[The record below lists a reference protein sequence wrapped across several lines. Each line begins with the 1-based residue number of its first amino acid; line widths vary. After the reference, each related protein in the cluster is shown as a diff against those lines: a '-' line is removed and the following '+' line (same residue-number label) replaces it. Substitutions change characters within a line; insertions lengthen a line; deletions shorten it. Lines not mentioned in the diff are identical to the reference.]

1 MTDNELLAAPE
12 AAALLG
18 VSAATLYAYV
28 SRGLLRAARAADGR
42 RSLYGRTEVLALR
55 DRQRRPRGAAE
66 AARGTLDFGQP
77 VLASALTLIADGQ
90 LLFRGVPAVRLA
102 DEAALED
109 AANLLWQRP
118 VVPPPR
124 LDLPKPDRRLPFIDR
139 AITTLAHAALD
150 DQRAYDLSPDG
161 LAQAGPRI
169 LAALVAA
176 TGAAS
181 GGAPVHT
188 LLARHWKLDAAGADL
203 VRGALV
209 LCADHELNASTFAVR
224 VVTSTGATL
233 YAAVQAGLAAL
244 SGPRHG
250 GMTLRV
256 AALVDAIGKGD
267 PRAILAERQR
277 RGEEVP
283 GFGHRLYPDGDPR
296 GAWLLAR
303 LPRRRAAFAHRL
315 AAAGEAVTGQKPT
328 VDIGLVAVERALD
341 LPPGAALQIFAIGRA
356 VGWLAHAGEQASTG
370 ALIRPRADYV
380 GPKPSSAAAVP
391 AG

>member
-1 MTDNELLAAPE
+1 MTNDDLLSSAE

-28 SRGLLRAARAADGR
+28 SRGLLRAARGVDGR
-42 RSLYGRTEVLALR
+42 RSLYGRAEVLALR

-90 LLFRGVPAVRLA
+90 LLFRGIPATQLA
-102 DEAALED
+102 DDATLED
-109 AANLLWQRP
+109 VAALLWQRP
-118 VVPPPR
+118 VGPPPR
-124 LDLPKPDRRLPFIDR
+124 LDLPRLDRTLPYMDR
-139 AITTLAHAALD
+139 AMMALAHAAMHD
-150 DQRAYDLSPDG
+150 PRAYDLSADG
-161 LAQAGPRI
+161 LAQTGPRI

-176 TGAAS
+176 TGAQP
-181 GGAPVHT
+181 GGAPVHV

-224 VVTSTGATL
+224 VVTSTGATA
-233 YAAVQAGLAAL
+233 YAALQAGLAAL

-256 AALVDAIGKGD
+256 AALAEVIGKGD
-267 PRAILAERQR
+267 ARAVLAERQR
-277 RGEEVP
+277 RGDEVP

-296 GAWLLAR
+296 GAWLLAH
-303 LPRRRAAFAHRL
+303 LPRRRAAFAQRL
-315 AAAGEAVTGQKPT
+315 AAAGEAVTGRKAT
-328 VDIGLVAVERALD
+328 VDVGLVGVAQALD

-356 VGWLAHAGEQASTG
+356 VGWLAHAGEQAVTG

-380 GPKPSSAAAVP
+380 GPKPPSVVAVR